1 MADSGRNNPPDKP
14 AGDGSAPVRGRCPR
28 CREERELVPRAQRR
42 TRHALPALLSPLE
55 VVQPHAC
62 PVCGCEVKST
72 VWIAPTDAS
81 PVRARPVGG
90 TQAVA
95 RRGMLMRFDGSG
107 VSMDYPG
114 VARDGEDTLF
124 PAHEGALGAGRAI
137 DRYGDPD
144 QMAEFAAEYL
154 KRSGAIM
161 PEGGLPRRVSEMMPA
176 LHLLINAAE
185 LALKADLV
193 RSEKDSG
200 GHVLTTLYGRLDGAH
215 RDEVERRFASAGPN
229 ADLVALGHPPVAVD
243 SVLQVYGTG
252 FGWSPAYVETR
263 YYAEPT
269 TKIREASAR
278 GGNLVKR
285 TPYPIFLPHAVA
297 AMLESYAY
305 FSGVERLSR
314 LGAVVGLGTR
324 DKVNDNHGD
333 WGLVPAS
340 LGLVVLRVAQQVATD
355 EGGAEREAFRRFVA
369 GRPPAYRTEWM
380 YGGGRLLFY
389 RVREPPP
396 DGETEIDGLACRVW
410 SSGRLGLHA
419 RDLYRLA
426 DVLEDGTG
434 VFDPSPSRSV
444 ST

>member
-1 MADSGRNNPPDKP
+1 M
-14 AGDGSAPVRGRCPR
+14 
-28 CREERELVPRAQRR
+28 AQRR

-62 PVCGCEVKST
+62 PVCGYEVRST

-81 PVRARPVGG
+81 PVRARQIGG
-90 TQAVA
+90 TEAVP
-95 RRGMLMRFDGSG
+95 RRGTLSRFDRSG

-114 VARDGEDTLF
+114 VARDGEDILF
-124 PAHEGALGAGRAI
+124 PAHEGALGAGRVI

-193 RSEKDSG
+193 RAEKDSG

-215 RDEVERRFASAGPN
+215 RDEVERRFAFAGPN
-229 ADLVALGHPPVAVD
+229 ADLV
-243 SVLQVYGTG
+243 
-252 FGWSPAYVETR
+252 
-263 YYAEPT
+263 
-269 TKIREASAR
+269 
-278 GGNLVKR
+278 
-285 TPYPIFLPHAVA
+285 
-297 AMLESYAY
+297 
-305 FSGVERLSR
+305 
-314 LGAVVGLGTR
+314 
-324 DKVNDNHGD
+324 
-333 WGLVPAS
+333 
-340 LGLVVLRVAQQVATD
+340 VLRVAQHVATD
-355 EGGAEREAFRRFVA
+355 AAGAEREAFRRFVA

-389 RVREPPP
+389 RVPELPP

-410 SSGRLGLHA
+410 SCGHLGLHA

-426 DVLEDGTG
+426 DVLEDGRG
-434 VFDPSPSRSV
+434 VFDPSPYGSV